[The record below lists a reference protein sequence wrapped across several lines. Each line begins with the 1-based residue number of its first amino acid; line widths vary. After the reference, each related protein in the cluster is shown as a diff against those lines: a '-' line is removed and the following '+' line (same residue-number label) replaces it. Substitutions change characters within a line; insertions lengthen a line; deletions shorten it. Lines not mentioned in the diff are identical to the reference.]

1 MLGGAVHLL
10 ELVLGEPQV
19 EKPQRRELAPL
30 ELPLLPQM
38 VEQLLPRELQLREL
52 QSRELLWE
60 LFPRELE
67 VKLPQLVEE
76 PRKNQFEKKH
86 LSICKDM
93 SDLHRGQIIIYVFVS
108 ILGWQLST
116 PFKENQQI
124 INVLTYLGFLISHS
138 TGLGI
143 A

>member
-1 MLGGAVHLL
+1 MLGGVVHLL

-38 VEQLLPRELQLREL
+38 VEQLLPRELLP
-52 QSRELLWE
+52 RELLWE

-108 ILGWQLST
+108 IFKWQLST

-124 INVLTYLGFLISHS
+124 INLLTYLGFLISHS

>member
-19 EKPQRRELAPL
+19 EKPLRRELALL

-38 VEQLLPRELQLREL
+38 VEELLPQELLPLELQP
-52 QSRELLWE
+52 RELLWE
-60 LFPRELE
+60 LVPRELE

-76 PRKNQFEKKH
+76 PRTNQFEKKH

-93 SDLHRGQIIIYVFVS
+93 PDLHRGQIIIFVVS
-108 ILGWQLST
+108 IFKWQLST

>member
-1 MLGGAVHLL
+1 MLGGVVHLL

-38 VEQLLPRELQLREL
+38 VEELLPRELQPREH
-52 QSRELLWE
+52 LWE

-108 ILGWQLST
+108 IFKWQLST

-138 TGLGI
+138 TGVGI

>member
-38 VEQLLPRELQLREL
+38 VEEPLPWELQP
-52 QSRELLWE
+52 RELLWE
-60 LFPRELE
+60 LVPRELE

-86 LSICKDM
+86 LSICKEM

-108 ILGWQLST
+108 IFKWQLST

>member
-1 MLGGAVHLL
+1 MGGAVHLL
-10 ELVLGEPQV
+10 KLVLGEPQV

-30 ELPLLPQM
+30 ELPLLPQR
-38 VEQLLPRELQLREL
+38 VEELLPREL

-76 PRKNQFEKKH
+76 PRTNQFEKKH

-108 ILGWQLST
+108 ILAWQSST
-116 PFKENQQI
+116 PFQENQQI

>member
-1 MLGGAVHLL
+1 MLGGVVHLL

-38 VEQLLPRELQLREL
+38 VEELLP
-52 QSRELLWE
+52 RELLWE

-108 ILGWQLST
+108 IFKWQLST

>member
-1 MLGGAVHLL
+1 MGGAVHLL

-30 ELPLLPQM
+30 ELPLLPQR
-38 VEQLLPRELQLREL
+38 VEELLPREL

-76 PRKNQFEKKH
+76 PRTNQFEKKH

-108 ILGWQLST
+108 ILAWQSST
-116 PFKENQQI
+116 PFQENQQI

>member
-38 VEQLLPRELQLREL
+38 VEELLPREL

-93 SDLHRGQIIIYVFVS
+93 SDLHRGQMIIYVFVS
-108 ILGWQLST
+108 IFKWQLST

>member
-19 EKPQRRELAPL
+19 EKPLRRELALL

-38 VEQLLPRELQLREL
+38 VEELLPQELLPLELQP
-52 QSRELLWE
+52 RELLWE
-60 LFPRELE
+60 LVPRELE

-86 LSICKDM
+86 LAICKDM
-93 SDLHRGQIIIYVFVS
+93 SDLHRGQMIIYVSIFVS
-108 ILGWQLST
+108 ILEWQLST

-124 INVLTYLGFLISHS
+124 INV
-138 TGLGI
+138 
-143 A
+143 